1 MAMKD
6 YPEAQEILQALGRKR
21 LMEVRNSAKQH
32 HASHRK
38 HHNEHREHGHHRGTG
53 DPRGLVGKIKNEAK
67 GLRNVLR
74 KSRTHRRSDDS
85 LELQP
90 LHTPSKGVLR
100 RMPRVRSDDLSQE
113 DGCNDQQQNQE
124 VKETAVTS
132 PLGAGLPLLS
142 RLRLLKEKQVCIS
155 LF

>member
-1 MAMKD
+1 MKD

-21 LMEVRNSAKQH
+21 LMEVRNSARQH
-32 HASHRK
+32 AAHRK
-38 HHNEHREHGHHRGTG
+38 HHDDKSHGHHRGPV
-53 DPRGLVGKIKNEAK
+53 DPRGFVGKIKNEAK

-113 DGCNDQQQNQE
+113 EPMTDPPAANQE
-124 VKETAVTS
+124 SNNNNSNKETTVTS

-142 RLRLLKEKQVCIS
+142 RLRLLKEKQVK
-155 LF
+155 